1 MQTVFGVVAVVE
13 KKVSIIV
20 RTRNEERWIDKCL
33 EAIANQTYQNKEVVL
48 VDNASTDA
56 TLAKSRRFGTKTLSI
71 TEFRPGLALNDGVR
85 ASTGEVIVCL
95 SAHCIPASADWLA
108 NLITPLADSTVAG
121 VYGRQEPLPFSHP
134 QDKRDLLTV
143 FGLDR
148 KVQFRDP
155 FFHNANSALL
165 RSTWEQLPFDEQVKN
180 LEDRMWGQAA
190 INSGLSI
197 VYEPAASVFHWHG
210 IHQGMDVER
219 AHGVVRVM
227 EQIHGESQ
235 LPDFLKVQEHT
246 NLVVIP
252 VREQPGFALQREL
265 LIRTIQQAKGLTGIS
280 QVVVSTESESLAE
293 VARRAGAD
301 VPFVRPKELAEASV
315 DVLEVVKHAMTEVEK
330 SGLVSDAVV
339 LLEISYPLRHTSDVE
354 SMLKQLFAEGLEA
367 VIPGRRE
374 RRGLWSV
381 RGTDVNQIGEGFM
394 PRDRKSTSAYIG
406 LLGYGA
412 VLRSAALRANPF
424 HERVGVYEIK
434 DEFAAMEFRFGIDEA
449 LATQLLKM
457 TASAQ

>member
-1 MQTVFGVVAVVE
+1 MVAVAE

-33 EAIANQTYQNKEVVL
+33 EAIENQTHQNIEVVL

-56 TLAKSRRFGTKTLSI
+56 TLAKSRRFSVKTLSI
-71 TEFRPGLALNDGVR
+71 AEFLPGLALNNGIR
-85 ASTGEVIVCL
+85 ASTGDIIVCL
-95 SAHCIPASADWLA
+95 SAHCIPASAKWLA
-108 NLITPLADSTVAG
+108 NLIAPLADPTVGG
-121 VYGRQEPLPFSHP
+121 VYGRQEPLPFSDP

-143 FGLDR
+143 FGLDK

-165 RSTWEQLPFDEQVKN
+165 RSTWEKLPFDEKVKN
-180 LEDRMWGQAA
+180 LEDRVWGQAA
-190 INSGLSI
+190 VNAGLSI
-197 VYEPAASVFHWHG
+197 VYEPDASVFHWHG
-210 IHQGMDVER
+210 IHQGMDMER

-235 LPDFLKVQEHT
+235 LPDFLKVQKHT

-265 LIRTIQQAKGLTGIS
+265 LIRTIQQAKNLTGVS
-280 QVVVSTESESLAE
+280 KVVVSTESEPLAE
-293 VARRAGAD
+293 LARSAGAD
-301 VPFVRPKELAEASV
+301 VPFLRPKALADSSI
-315 DVLEVVKHAMTEVEK
+315 DVLEVVKHAMIEVEK
-330 SGLVSDAVV
+330 SGSVSDAVV
-339 LLEISYPLRHTSDVE
+339 LLEVSYPLRHTTDVE
-354 SMLKQLFAEGLEA
+354 SMLQQLFSEGLEA

-381 RGTDVNQIGEGFM
+381 RGTEVIQIGEGFM

-412 VLRSAALRANPF
+412 ILRSAALRTNPF
-424 HERVGVYEIK
+424 HERVGVYEVK
-434 DEFAAMEFRFGIDEA
+434 DDFAAMEFRSGIDEF
-449 LATQLLKM
+449 LATQLLER
-457 TASAQ
+457 TSHTQ